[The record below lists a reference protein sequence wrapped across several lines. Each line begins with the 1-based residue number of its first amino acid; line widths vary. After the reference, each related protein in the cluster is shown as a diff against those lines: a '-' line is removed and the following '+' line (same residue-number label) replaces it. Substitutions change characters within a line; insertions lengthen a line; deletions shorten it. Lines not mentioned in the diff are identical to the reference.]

1 MYIQN
6 QSFSDEETLIEQ
18 LFDFGIGTASTDI
31 TTMVA
36 EIDLEVRN
44 NVAYQEYRATISD
57 EEEVMELDDDERR
70 LKLAERL
77 MQLYERFVVE
87 KNQLFG
93 VKENVQTLL
102 YSMDLY

>member
-1 MYIQN
+1 
-6 QSFSDEETLIEQ
+6 
-18 LFDFGIGTASTDI
+18 
-31 TTMVA
+31 
-36 EIDLEVRN
+36 
-44 NVAYQEYRATISD
+44 
-57 EEEVMELDDDERR
+57 MELDDDERR